1 MKRILLFASACAA
14 MMLTSC
20 VKDQLAENN
29 QGDSSVTFTVHVP
42 AGMATKAIADGM
54 TVDKLL
60 YEVYTDTEGAVLI
73 EGETA
78 VVNGK
83 ANVTVNLVKNQT
95 YNFIF
100 WAQAGAATCFGTE
113 DLRKVTVDY
122 SAAVANDE
130 TLDAFYAVREVV
142 VDGPRTE
149 TVKLYRPFAQV
160 NFGTTA
166 EDLAAAEK
174 AGVAPVSS
182 AIAVEAAT
190 TLNTLTGEVDELV
203 AVEFADNAIPAAD
216 ETLVIKKEDGTTASY
231 KYMATSYVLV
241 GAEKDIVDA
250 TATITLNNGTTV
262 EVSVPNLPVQ
272 RNYRTN
278 IVGNILTNTVDFDIE
293 VDPDFGG
300 EYGNADALKEVLA
313 NGGEYT
319 LLENVALDEN
329 YILAADVTINLNGYT
344 LSFTGTN
351 PIAIRVNDGAT
362 LTING
367 DGTFDAGDSYVA
379 SANAGGTINV
389 NGGTYNTTNATLFQ
403 ANGGKVYING
413 GTFNEVTPDSG
424 RYYTLNHM
432 DSQKNNGLISVT
444 AGTFVNYNPAV
455 SMSENP
461 AMNFCAEGYTTVYDA
476 AANAYTVVAVE
487 ELAAAGE
494 LTLQA
499 NLVLNS
505 ALTVKENLTI
515 NLNGYEIVNNVSFV
529 DTDNTT
535 NCYAI
540 VAESGELNIN
550 GPGKVAAM
558 AGSQYDMTV
567 WAQGGTVNIYGGEY
581 TNLGIENDGSDCI
594 YTSKG
599 GKVNIYGGTFSC
611 GNISATDF
619 AKPQYSILNEK
630 GNNQNTIFVYGGTF
644 VGFNP
649 ADNYSENPRRNFCAE
664 GYYSYESAEGVWT
677 VAEAGAPVEVA
688 DETALMGVLVAGGVA
703 VLAEDVTVN
712 GPAVAVNLPEDQKVY
727 LNENA
732 TINLNGKTLTYAGG
746 DRLVRVN
753 AGATLTIEGEGNV
766 QVTPADINNSATA
779 GYFAGVTGGDIVVN
793 GGNFVVEGCTIFY
806 AAEGF
811 VTINGGTFQAKE
823 AYTTPEKY
831 NHVYTLNCQD
841 SSFRAG
847 TAGFVVNGG
856 SFYKFNPAD
865 NASEGAGTNYLGAG
879 AAAAADGDWF
889 VVTK

>member
-20 VKDQLAENN
+20 VKDQLAENT
-29 QGDSSVTFTVHVP
+29 QGDASVTFTVQVP

-73 EGETA
+73 EGEAA

-174 AGVAPVSS
+174 AEVAPVSS

-319 LLENVALDEN
+319 LIEDITLTEPLVVT
-329 YILAADVTINLNGYT
+329 ADATVNLNGY
-344 LSFTGTN
+344 SISAGTFAESN
-351 PIAIRVNDGAT
+351 GTVTEGTTDSYVFWVQDGT

-367 DGTFDAGDSYVA
+367 NGTVETAGCKYSIPVW
-379 SANAGGTINV
+379 ANGGDVVI
-389 NGGTYNTTNATLFQ
+389 NGGTYVNAGEGSDLIYASVEGNIT
-403 ANGGKVYING
+403 ING
-413 GTFNEVTPDSG
+413 GEFKACAKQPGTEG
-424 RYYTLNHM
+424 TLNLYSAINIK
-432 DSQKNNGLISVT
+432 DANISTCTVNVT
-444 AGTFVNYNPAV
+444 GGTFYGFNPADNE
-455 SMSENP
+455 SEGP
-461 AMNFCAEGYTTVYDA
+461 ATNFCAEGYTTVYNA
-476 AANAYTVVAVE
+476 ADDSYKVVAVE

-499 NLVLNS
+499 DLVLNS
-505 ALTVKENLTI
+505 SFTVKEDLTI
-515 NLNGYEIVNNVSFV
+515 NLNGYEIVNKTSFV

-540 VAESGELNIN
+540 VAESGVLNIY

-558 AGSQYDMTV
+558 GGSQYDITV

-581 TNLGIENDGSDCI
+581 TNLGIENNGSDCI
-594 YTSKG
+594 YSSMG

-611 GNISATDF
+611 GNINTKDYAQ
-619 AKPQYSILNEK
+619 PQYSVLNEK

-644 VGFNP
+644 VNFNP

-664 GYYSYESAEGVWT
+664 GYYSYESAENVWT
-677 VAEAGAPVEVA
+677 VAK
-688 DETALMGVLVAGGVA
+688 L
-703 VLAEDVTVN
+703 
-712 GPAVAVNLPEDQKVY
+712 
-727 LNENA
+727 
-732 TINLNGKTLTYAGG
+732 
-746 DRLVRVN
+746 
-753 AGATLTIEGEGNV
+753 
-766 QVTPADINNSATA
+766 
-779 GYFAGVTGGDIVVN
+779 
-793 GGNFVVEGCTIFY
+793 
-806 AAEGF
+806 
-811 VTINGGTFQAKE
+811 
-823 AYTTPEKY
+823 
-831 NHVYTLNCQD
+831 
-841 SSFRAG
+841 
-847 TAGFVVNGG
+847 
-856 SFYKFNPAD
+856 
-865 NASEGAGTNYLGAG
+865 
-879 AAAAADGDWF
+879 
-889 VVTK
+889 